1 LNNCFS
7 SPDNNNSNDN
17 TEIDYEIIQI
27 NENNCT
33 QAESNKMVPAFIQ
46 QKFLQI
52 IASSNDEVNE
62 QSKKIN
68 SSKRVLDLEIASG
81 LQPRITSQFQKYN
94 ISQGQSKLCDN
105 ALTRFF
111 VCYRRTLSTKLIDK
125 EVARISISIEKELKS
140 EENLS
145 LVVDSWK
152 ICSDIVKKI
161 SFGKNVLSQCQKFVS
176 YFQGSYKAGAQFCNE
191 IVEAFIMGGGLKSSV
206 VTRWSSAW
214 DCCNSVLRLENIFR
228 NMIEKDPGCMSTNLY
243 NLVNDRNF
251 WANVECLTYVSSP
264 AKKAVKCIESANST
278 LADFF
283 LILIQMA
290 ATIKQLPISDS
301 TEHKVFHSVIR
312 TALEVWK
319 NLGGGDKSAQYTLAI
334 VPHSASC
341 ECLFSVLSWFTQK
354 CRNRLDVEK
363 VSNMAKLHSFYTMN
377 ANSELN
383 YITQEMSEEQLIN
396 ALHDYGNGLFSGEG
410 ERENFNRPLED
421 IEDYGDPDYNIDV
434 IRDSGI

>member
-1 LNNCFS
+1 MKGSGKPSAMMAHLALQC
-7 SPDNNNSNDN
+7 
-17 TEIDYEIIQI
+17 IQ
-27 NENNCT
+27 
-33 QAESNKMVPAFIQ
+33 VPTLVR

-62 QSKKIN
+62 QSKTKKNN
-68 SSKRVLDLEIASG
+68 SSKRVLGLEIASDC
-81 LQPRITSQFQKYN
+81 K
-94 ISQGQSKLCDN
+94 
-105 ALTRFF
+105 
-111 VCYRRTLSTKLIDK
+111 TLSTRLIDK

-176 YFQGSYKAGAQFCNE
+176 YFQGTYKAGAQLCNE
-191 IVEAFIMGGGLKSSV
+191 IVDAFIMGGGLKSSV

-228 NMIEKDPGCMSTNLY
+228 NMIEKDPRCMSTNLY

-251 WANVECLTYVSSP
+251 WANVECLTNVLSP
-264 AKKAVKCIESANST
+264 AKKAVKCIESTNST
-278 LADFF
+278 LADIF

-301 TEHKVFHSVIR
+301 TEFFHSVIR

-319 NLGGGDKSAQYTLAI
+319 NLGGGDRSAQVLITQIKNYDSFTFPYHYPYVEESECPKTWWISCKQQHHHLQRLALYTLAI
-334 VPHSASC
+334 VPHSANC
-341 ECLFSVLSWFTQK
+341 DRLFSVLS
-354 CRNRLDVEK
+354 
-363 VSNMAKLHSFYTMN
+363 
-377 ANSELN
+377 
-383 YITQEMSEEQLIN
+383 
-396 ALHDYGNGLFSGEG
+396 
-410 ERENFNRPLED
+410 
-421 IEDYGDPDYNIDV
+421 
-434 IRDSGI
+434 

>member
-1 LNNCFS
+1 MQVSGLGSNKKICLESQETTKSTEGSELNNCFS

-94 ISQGQSKLCDN
+94 ISQGQSKL
-105 ALTRFF
+105 
-111 VCYRRTLSTKLIDK
+111 YRRTLSTKLIDK

-152 ICSDIVKKI
+152 S
-161 SFGKNVLSQCQKFVS
+161 NQHHS
-176 YFQGSYKAGAQFCNE
+176 Y
-191 IVEAFIMGGGLKSSV
+191 L
-206 VTRWSSAW
+206 
-214 DCCNSVLRLENIFR
+214 
-228 NMIEKDPGCMSTNLY
+228 
-243 NLVNDRNF
+243 NDRNF

-301 TEHKVFHSVIR
+301 TEHKGFQRQFFHSVIR

-319 NLGGGDKSAQYTLAI
+319 NLGGGDKSAQ
-334 VPHSASC
+334 
-341 ECLFSVLSWFTQK
+341 
-354 CRNRLDVEK
+354 
-363 VSNMAKLHSFYTMN
+363 
-377 ANSELN
+377 
-383 YITQEMSEEQLIN
+383 
-396 ALHDYGNGLFSGEG
+396 

>member
-94 ISQGQSKLCDN
+94 ISQGQSNLL
-105 ALTRFF
+105 LTLMKVGYPKIICKAKREGD
-111 VCYRRTLSTKLIDK
+111 VDVDDLEGDLYRSNGM
-125 EVARISISIEKELKS
+125 VP
-140 EENLS
+140 
-145 LVVDSWK
+145 V
-152 ICSDIVKKI
+152 
-161 SFGKNVLSQCQKFVS
+161 
-176 YFQGSYKAGAQFCNE
+176 
-191 IVEAFIMGGGLKSSV
+191 
-206 VTRWSSAW
+206 
-214 DCCNSVLRLENIFR
+214 
-228 NMIEKDPGCMSTNLY
+228 
-243 NLVNDRNF
+243 
-251 WANVECLTYVSSP
+251 
-264 AKKAVKCIESANST
+264 
-278 LADFF
+278 
-283 LILIQMA
+283 
-290 ATIKQLPISDS
+290 
-301 TEHKVFHSVIR
+301 VFHSVIR

>member
-1 LNNCFS
+1 
-7 SPDNNNSNDN
+7 
-17 TEIDYEIIQI
+17 
-27 NENNCT
+27 
-33 QAESNKMVPAFIQ
+33 
-46 QKFLQI
+46 
-52 IASSNDEVNE
+52 
-62 QSKKIN
+62 
-68 SSKRVLDLEIASG
+68 
-81 LQPRITSQFQKYN
+81 
-94 ISQGQSKLCDN
+94 
-105 ALTRFF
+105 
-111 VCYRRTLSTKLIDK
+111 
-125 EVARISISIEKELKS
+125 
-140 EENLS
+140 
-145 LVVDSWK
+145 
-152 ICSDIVKKI
+152 
-161 SFGKNVLSQCQKFVS
+161 
-176 YFQGSYKAGAQFCNE
+176 
-191 IVEAFIMGGGLKSSV
+191 
-206 VTRWSSAW
+206 
-214 DCCNSVLRLENIFR
+214 

-301 TEHKVFHSVIR
+301 TEHKGFQRQFFHSVIR

-421 IEDYGDPDYNIDV
+421 IEDYASKFDLSLQEAQEIPANTDFSLFSQENSSIVDLPLSSPELSDDDEIIDLGTLEYDNEIANVNFFEDNNAAAEGTANIMDFFKL
-434 IRDSGI
+434 

>member
-1 LNNCFS
+1 MKGSGKPSAMMAHLALQC
-7 SPDNNNSNDN
+7 
-17 TEIDYEIIQI
+17 IQ
-27 NENNCT
+27 
-33 QAESNKMVPAFIQ
+33 VPTLVR

-62 QSKKIN
+62 QSKTKKNN
-68 SSKRVLDLEIASG
+68 SSKRVLGLEIAS
-81 LQPRITSQFQKYN
+81 
-94 ISQGQSKLCDN
+94 D
-105 ALTRFF
+105 
-111 VCYRRTLSTKLIDK
+111 RRTLSTKLIDK

-152 ICSDIVKKI
+152 THHVNLVCSDIVKKI

-214 DCCNSVLRLENIFR
+214 DCYPR
-228 NMIEKDPGCMSTNLY
+228 CMSTNLY

-251 WANVECLTYVSSP
+251 WANVECLTNVLSP
-264 AKKAVKCIESANST
+264 AKKAVKCIESTNST
-278 LADFF
+278 LADIF

-301 TEHKVFHSVIR
+301 TECKGFQRQCIQIYNKRWIQFNVKFYLLCYFLHPKYCSNGMVPVVFHSVIR

-319 NLGGGDKSAQYTLAI
+319 NLGGGDRSAQVLITQIKNYDSFTFPYHYPYVEESECPKTWWISCKQQHHHLQRLALYTLAI
-334 VPHSASC
+334 VPHSANC
-341 ECLFSVLSWFTQK
+341 DRLFSVL
-354 CRNRLDVEK
+354 NNNVNNPNLEIED
-363 VSNMAKLHSFYTMN
+363 SFYLSDFN
-377 ANSELN
+377 EP
-383 YITQEMSEEQLIN
+383 Y
-396 ALHDYGNGLFSGEG
+396 

-421 IEDYGDPDYNIDV
+421 IEDHVANIIYGITAAKIIYGAKI
-434 IRDSGI
+434 IYAKIIYGI